1 MLVPIVLAL
10 GVSDPGAKPKEEG
23 LRLADVAPTK
33 RRLGGDDDDS
43 RSDDDDDDDSSPR
56 DFTFTCKQKYCGCD
70 CTVLRGVL
78 RRGLHVSLRLLHV
91 LVSGT

>member
-43 RSDDDDDDDSSPR
+43 RSDDDSPPR

-70 CTVLRGVL
+70 CTV
-78 RRGLHVSLRLLHV
+78 VSFVADCTFPFGFCTCSSQALEHF
-91 LVSGT
+91 G